1 MGALSS
7 LRPALGGIVRNPV
20 LPAFVGLYGL
30 FQLPQLLLQGQDP
43 LVAAAVSL
51 FASVLLLVFLPFF
64 QGGLLGMADEA
75 LADRTSIGTLIAAGK
90 SNYLT
95 LLLAYLLL
103 FGLNLAIGF
112 FVFFG
117 LVLGGVGL
125 FAGGNEPGLAAIA
138 VFGVFA
144 LVVVLA
150 YLIAYFF
157 IQFYAHAIVLSDADL
172 VDGFKRSIH
181 LVRQNL
187 LATFGYT
194 ALVTV
199 GGGFF
204 GALGGVTSVL
214 LSGEEMSIAQFGDPS
229 PSVLV
234 AAGVVYLLATAIMG
248 AFYATYS
255 VSFYRDLETAEN
267 IETAESG

>member
-7 LRPALGGIVRNPV
+7 LRPAIGGIARNPV
-20 LPAFVGLYGL
+20 LPAIVGLYGL
-30 FQLPQLLLQGQDP
+30 VQLPQLLLQGQNP
-43 LVAAAVSL
+43 LVATAVSL
-51 FASVLLLVFLPFF
+51 FVSVLVLVFIPFF
-64 QGGLLGMADEA
+64 QGGIIGMADEA
-75 LADRTSIGTLIAAGK
+75 LGGRTSVGTLIAEGK

-95 LLLAYLLL
+95 LLLSYLLL

-138 VFGVFA
+138 VFGVPG
-144 LVVVLA
+144 LVVLLA
-150 YLIAYFF
+150 YLLAYFL

-172 VDGFKRSIH
+172 VDGFRRSVH

-194 ALVTV
+194 VLVTV

-214 LSGEEMSIAQFGDPS
+214 LSGEEIPIAQFGDPS

-234 AAGVVYLLATAIMG
+234 VAGVVYLLATAIMG

-255 VSFYRDLETAEN
+255 VSFYRDLEAAE
-267 IETAESG
+267 TG